1 MSLQVINLSCPG
13 CGAAVSTEQKNCDYC
28 GNPIIISS
36 FSSISDLPLPQIN
49 KYVGSYRKSLSENP
63 DNQDLNNSIGMC
75 YLRLKMYDKALVS
88 FEKAME
94 DNFDNAEPFFMA
106 AVCLLQGKKPFV
118 TLRPVIDKIEEY
130 LNAATMIEQ
139 RGLFYYFMAYIK
151 QDYYNRKYFNTTP
164 TYEELLATAIEYGV
178 TDTDITT
185 LHTVLGTPRSSD
197 V

>member
-1 MSLQVINLSCPG
+1 MPFEVISLSCPG
-13 CGAAVSTEQKNCDYC
+13 CGAAVSTEQKKCDYC

-36 FSSISDLPLPQIN
+36 FSSVADFPLPQVN
-49 KYVGSYRKSLSENP
+49 KYVGSYRKSLAENP
-63 DNQDLNNSIGMC
+63 DNPDLNNAIGIC

-94 DNFDNAEPFFMA
+94 DNFDNAEPFFLA
-106 AVCLLQGKKPFV
+106 AVCLLQGKKPFL

-151 QDYYNRKYFNTTP
+151 QDYYSRKFFKTSP
-164 TYEELLATAIEYGV
+164 THQELLVTAAEYGV
-178 TDTDITT
+178 TDTDINT
-185 LHTVLGTPRSSD
+185 LHTILGTPRPSEI
-197 V
+197 